1 LLLGQLLVDEDL
13 APYDG
18 TETWIETLM
27 RNPRHAEA
35 IAGEVRA
42 VAREIA
48 ADPRYA
54 DDEPLGPDD
63 AARSRF
69 REFARERLRS

>member
-1 LLLGQLLVDEDL
+1 MIDALL
-13 APYDG
+13 
-18 TETWIETLM
+18 
-27 RNPRHAEA
+27 RNPAHAEA
-35 IAGEVRA
+35 IAREVRA
-42 VAREIA
+42 VAEEIA

-69 REFARERLRS
+69 REFAPASACSRAVEGASRD